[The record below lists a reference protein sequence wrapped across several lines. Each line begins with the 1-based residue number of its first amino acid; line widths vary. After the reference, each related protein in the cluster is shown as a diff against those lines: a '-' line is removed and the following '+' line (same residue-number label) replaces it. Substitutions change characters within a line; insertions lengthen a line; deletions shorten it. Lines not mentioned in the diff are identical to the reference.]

1 MPITSRCVTEDRHC
15 VFRLSPRVTNIK
27 PPLKSGGEGSS
38 LPLPDMD
45 WPSLV
50 DAATRA
56 MLRVGEGGG
65 GDSGT
70 GGGAALG
77 QWVEDMA
84 DRLGLDTSTHL
95 L

>member
-1 MPITSRCVTEDRHC
+1 M
-15 VFRLSPRVTNIK
+15 FRLSPRVTNIK
-27 PPLKSGGEGSS
+27 PPLKSGEGSS

-56 MLRVGEGGG
+56 MLRVEGGA
-65 GDSGT
+65 GDSGS